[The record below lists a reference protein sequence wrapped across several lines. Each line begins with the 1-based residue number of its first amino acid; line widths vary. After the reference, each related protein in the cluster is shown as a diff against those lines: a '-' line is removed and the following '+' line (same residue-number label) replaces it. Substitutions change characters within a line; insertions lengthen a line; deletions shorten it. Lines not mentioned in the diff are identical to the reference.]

1 MRGVPL
7 ENVVVGSHIITAAPG
22 TIIQPKAQVLEN
34 LLKTQPLLYNTK
46 TNTGHTLVKYIR
58 AVKYKLLISVACMR
72 TDLTILSKGPVV
84 RTADLTCKTWREQ
97 FVRAGCVL
105 A

>member
-1 MRGVPL
+1 MG
-7 ENVVVGSHIITAAPG
+7 GD
-22 TIIQPKAQVLEN
+22 TIKYLTCNSDAFRVTMVDN
-34 LLKTQPLLYNTK
+34 K

-58 AVKYKLLISVACMR
+58 AVKYKLLISDASMR
-72 TDLTILSKGPVV
+72 TDLTILSKSPVV